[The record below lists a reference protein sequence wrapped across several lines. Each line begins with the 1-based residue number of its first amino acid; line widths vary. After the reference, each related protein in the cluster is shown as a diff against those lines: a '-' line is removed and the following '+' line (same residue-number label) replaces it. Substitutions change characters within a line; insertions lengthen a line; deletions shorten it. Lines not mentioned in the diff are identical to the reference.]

1 MPHDRVTATVKQH
14 TIVLPPD
21 VDWPD
26 DTEVT
31 IERVSEKERTWG
43 DIMKDFT
50 GIADDM
56 PSDLALNHDHY
67 LHGASK
73 K

>member
-1 MPHDRVTATVKQH
+1 MAHDRITATIKEH
-14 TIVLPPD
+14 RINLPLD

-31 IERVSEKERTWG
+31 IERVSEKPRTWG
-43 DIMKDFT
+43 EIMSKYA
-50 GIADDM
+50 GMVDDM

-67 LHGASK
+67 LHGAPK

>member
-1 MPHDRVTATVKQH
+1 MTYEPITTTFEKGKV
-14 TIVLPPD
+14 VLPLD

-26 DTEVT
+26 G
-31 IERVSEKERTWG
+31 IRLRVEPIDDELPTLAELF
-43 DIMKDFT
+43 KDWD
-50 GIADDM
+50 GIATDM

-67 LHGASK
+67 LHGAPK